1 MVTDLQLAKTL
12 NLPRTSPTF
21 AYRQCADGSLS
32 VLQPGLI
39 PNDGSIYWL
48 AGHSVLASGKE
59 VASVFVIE
67 HGGGNLVGV
76 YWFGKLSVTRAGCL
90 GGGNLGGVYW
100 FVDNAWY
107 KSDDP
112 DASDA
117 LGIPQEGIFPF
128 DWKYAIPVEND
139 IFHQ

>member
-76 YWFGKLSVTRAGCL
+76 YWF
-90 GGGNLGGVYW
+90 
-100 FVDNAWY
+100 VDNAWY